1 MNDLSN
7 IPAGSH
13 LLWLQSEVERL
24 DTLLRPASRSQI
36 GDRLKI
42 MFAAMSF
49 QDKGVSDD
57 LRAQAYIYA
66 LDGVP
71 LSVLDGVMRDVLQG
85 RVDGIDLIFAPTPPQ
100 LAKVC
105 RERTEDMQHI
115 RFKRSNEGV
124 QERLKM
130 LPAPAPPVM
139 TPEEAEAAQRRIDA
153 KVEAAKAS
161 IIADVAGDRWAE
173 EKASATRKAL
183 DEIAKAARER
193 GHTL

>member
-1 MNDLSN
+1 
-7 IPAGSH
+7 
-13 LLWLQSEVERL
+13 
-24 DTLLRPASRSQI
+24 
-36 GDRLKI
+36 
-42 MFAAMSF
+42 
-49 QDKGVSDD
+49 
-57 LRAQAYIYA
+57 
-66 LDGVP
+66 
-71 LSVLDGVMRDVLQG
+71 VLQG

-161 IIADVAGDRWAE
+161 IIVDVAGDRWVK
-173 EKASATRKAL
+173 EKAETERAAF
-183 DEIAKAARER
+183 DAIAQAARKRHREEPK
-193 GHTL
+193 